1 MHPALT
7 FYITI
12 HCQPNSCLRISIFSS
27 LVFSPCTT
35 PHLWSTCSGNLQ
47 KSTSLCTARK
57 PRTFTQQTSNIPEML
72 PPSRN
77 DLIVTLTVLHTCI
90 ISQHHSAACADEG
103 VQNLSGVSTG
113 KGYSLWG
120 QHGTGSPD
128 LVTRAV
134 WSRTSP
140 NHHNIYVVSMCFMW
154 FLPEIKIRPTPLWR

>member
-7 FYITI
+7 FCITI
-12 HCQPNSCLRISIFSS
+12 RHCQPNSCLRISVFSS

-77 DLIVTLTVLHTCI
+77 DLIVTLTVLHICI

-103 VQNLSGVSTG
+103 VQNLRRGFSRKRILVACGVNMAR
-113 KGYSLWG
+113 
-120 QHGTGSPD
+120 TGSPN

-154 FLPEIKIRPTPLWR
+154 FLPSLGI